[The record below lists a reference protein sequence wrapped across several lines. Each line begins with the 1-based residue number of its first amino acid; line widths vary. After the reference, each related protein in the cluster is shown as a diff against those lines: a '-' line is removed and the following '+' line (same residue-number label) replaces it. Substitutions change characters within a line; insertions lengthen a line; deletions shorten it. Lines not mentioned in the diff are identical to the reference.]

1 MKDFGM
7 QTDTEL
13 QFSSENSGIYS
24 KLLLLKLWDYEV
36 LVEIS
41 FFWSEKLHG
50 KALTLEAQRLE
61 TKRNQ
66 PLLLWI

>member
-41 FFWSEKLHG
+41 FF
-50 KALTLEAQRLE
+50 
-61 TKRNQ
+61 
-66 PLLLWI
+66 